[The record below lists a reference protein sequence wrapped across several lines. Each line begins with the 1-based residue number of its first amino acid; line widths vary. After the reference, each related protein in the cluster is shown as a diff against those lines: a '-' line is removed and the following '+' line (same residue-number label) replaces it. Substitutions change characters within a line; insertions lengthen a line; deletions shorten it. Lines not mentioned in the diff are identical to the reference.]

1 MKPVFF
7 KFRMSLKDACMR
19 ACRWDP
25 ECSGVLIE
33 VFQNSISLGLHIE
46 DVIHH
51 DILFFVY
58 P

>member
-1 MKPVFF
+1 
-7 KFRMSLKDACMR
+7 MSLKDACMR

-33 VFQNSISLGLHIE
+33 VFQNSISLDLHIE

-51 DILFFVY
+51 DILFLVY